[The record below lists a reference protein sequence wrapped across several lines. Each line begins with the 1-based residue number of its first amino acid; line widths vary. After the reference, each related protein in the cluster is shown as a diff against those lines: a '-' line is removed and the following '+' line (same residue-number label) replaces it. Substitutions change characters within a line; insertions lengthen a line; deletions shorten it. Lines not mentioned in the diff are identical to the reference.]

1 MLFVDPVNGDVCVP
15 WSLECADGGAEAI
28 FAWPLGPQYNGL
40 MGALDGMTGQITGSA
55 EDPGQTRDQHVHA
68 AATLNIGLFGDLN
81 LLVLSFSPS
90 LKMASNFFDFNQTP
104 YITDH
109 IFTAT

>member
-1 MLFVDPVNGDVCVP
+1 MSHLMISMLFVEPVTGDVCVP

-55 EDPGQTRDQHVHA
+55 EDPGQTRDPARARCCYLEHW
-68 AATLNIGLFGDLN
+68 
-81 LLVLSFSPS
+81 SFW
-90 LKMASNFFDFNQTP
+90 
-104 YITDH
+104 
-109 IFTAT
+109 